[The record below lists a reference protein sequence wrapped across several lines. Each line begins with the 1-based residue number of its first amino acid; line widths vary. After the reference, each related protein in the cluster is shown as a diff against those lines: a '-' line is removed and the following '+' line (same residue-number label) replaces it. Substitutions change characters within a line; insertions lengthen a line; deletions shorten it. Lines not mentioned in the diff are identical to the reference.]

1 MLALLTASSGLT
13 GLGQALRVGQVR
25 APPSRPASIQ
35 EMNRRHVLL
44 AGAAA
49 LPLMGSPLSAVASGG
64 ATARQT
70 TSIPRAKLRYY
81 DRITAAVAEFESLNG
96 ALGEAGALKK
106 AYGSFFS
113 EVDGSAWMELKGAGF
128 LLAGASQMGSR
139 TLFASSP
146 PATLLSTDREA
157 RTLRPAVAF
166 KIDTKIPPDK
176 IQQVKDYK
184 KLIKDLEALKA
195 AGKPDSAKAAYA
207 KAKASMDVYL
217 DGVELPPLGDQR
229 YAAAS

>member
-1 MLALLTASSGLT
+1 MRGLGTLTLEWAAKAVELPGGEAPLPSSDLRRRRPLHEDVKMLALLTASSGLT
-13 GLGQALRVGQVR
+13 GLGQALRVGQIR

-64 ATARQT
+64 ATAGKT

-139 TLFASSP
+139 TLLASSL

-157 RTLRPAVAF
+157 RARSAPQLRSRSTRRSRP
-166 KIDTKIPPDK
+166 TR
-176 IQQVKDYK
+176 
-184 KLIKDLEALKA
+184 
-195 AGKPDSAKAAYA
+195 S
-207 KAKASMDVYL
+207 S
-217 DGVELPPLGDQR
+217 R
-229 YAAAS
+229 SRTTRS